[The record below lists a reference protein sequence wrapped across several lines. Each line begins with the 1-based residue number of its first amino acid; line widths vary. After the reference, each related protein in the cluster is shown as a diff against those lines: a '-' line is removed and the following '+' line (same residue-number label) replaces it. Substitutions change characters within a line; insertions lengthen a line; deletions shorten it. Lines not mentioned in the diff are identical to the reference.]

1 MEDNIQTLKKLP
13 LYLII
18 DISREVDDEVR
29 SNAFSLIFDRE
40 FLGPLPW
47 EEIHQL
53 EDEYFKS
60 KVYQLFPLF

>member
-1 MEDNIQTLKKLP
+1 MDN
-13 LYLII
+13 
-18 DISREVDDEVR
+18 EVR
-29 SNAFSLIFDRE
+29 SNASSSIFDRE

-60 KVYQLFPLF
+60 KVHQPFS